1 MSCRQDMTDHPVRQL
16 NRQPRPALHRHRRR
30 PFFARQLL
38 YETLDQIH
46 RLDRE
51 DLRVLGRLLAPQV
64 LPGLL
69 ILSARVVLRLLA
81 ALEVR
86 LDPVDLVDQSK
97 MQA

>member
-1 MSCRQDMTDHPVRQL
+1 M
-16 NRQPRPALHRHRRR
+16 
-30 PFFARQLL
+30 
-38 YETLDQIH
+38 H